1 MRYIQQPI
9 DMNEIFTYSITLSGK
24 DGELSPS
31 DERYKEFYHNM
42 YENLEKCVAGNEK
55 NLVYENG
62 KDDSGHYTVIVSH
75 ADPIFIGELLE
86 KLKMIEGSFELYHKA
101 FVEMLQLI
109 KEHFEK

>member
-1 MRYIQQPI
+1 
-9 DMNEIFTYSITLSGK
+9 MNDIYTYTITLSSK
-24 DGELSPS
+24 DGKLSPS
-31 DERYKEFYHNM
+31 DENYKRFYQNT
-42 YENLEKCVAGNEK
+42 YENLERCVIGNEK
-55 NLVYENG
+55 KFIYENG